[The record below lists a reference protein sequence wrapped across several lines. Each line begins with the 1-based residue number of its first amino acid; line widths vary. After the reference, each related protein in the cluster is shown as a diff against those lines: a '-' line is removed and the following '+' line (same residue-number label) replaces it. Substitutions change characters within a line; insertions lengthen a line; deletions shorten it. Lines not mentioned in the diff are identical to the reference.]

1 MRKALQF
8 SAITLS
14 LSLAA
19 SAAWA
24 DNHRWNKGP
33 FSFIKQHFQDFK
45 ELTGIVEELADAQPD
60 VVDIDEYNFFNNNY
74 DRRLVDQNGH
84 NAPGECDNRLV
95 QARWTDDV
103 LTHNISHSNS
113 VTGAPCGYDLAISY
127 KPISE
132 GEGLAVNV
140 MQVPQIPGF
149 EQTYSPTV
157 QFFPQ
162 KVRIGESWGGV
173 YSVEDR
179 FQGNPLNTVTVLRT
193 STLLSKLDSVTVPA
207 GTFEDCV
214 TVSVREESAGSE
226 GMPTLRALEA
236 NTLCRDIGVVRRV
249 LVVSGY
255 DYQLESYLP
264 GE

>member
-14 LSLAA
+14 LSLVG

-24 DNHRWNKGP
+24 DNYQWNKGP

-45 ELTGIVEELADAQPD
+45 ELVGIVDELADAQPD
-60 VVDIDEYNFFNNNY
+60 VVDIEEYNFFNNNY
-74 DRRLVDQNGH
+74 DRLFADQNGH
-84 NAPGECDNRLV
+84 NAPGECDNRLM

-103 LTHNISHSNS
+103 LTHTISHSNS
-113 VTGAPCGYDLAISY
+113 VTGAACGYDLEINY
-127 KPISE
+127 KPFSE
-132 GEGLAVNV
+132 GEGLAVDV
-140 MQVPQIPGF
+140 IQVSQLPGF
-149 EQTYSPTV
+149 EQTYSPSV

-162 KVRIGESWGGV
+162 KVRVGESWGGV
-173 YSVEDR
+173 YNVEDR
-179 FQGNPLNTVTVLRT
+179 FHRNLLNAVTVLRT
-193 STLLSKLDSVTVPA
+193 STLLSKLSSVTVPA

-236 NTLCRDIGVVRRV
+236 STLCRDVGVVRRV
-249 LVVSGY
+249 MVVSGY
-255 DYQLESYLP
+255 DYQLVSYQP